1 MSESS
6 TQRETN
12 HPDAGMPVIAPV
24 VDTSIYP
31 MPMFLRLE
39 VSDLARSRAFYTQAL
54 DMIELAVLG
63 PPGQPFLVHLR
74 RWRYQDILL
83 VPARGPVSAA
93 VGLGLSLAA
102 EHDALAGLAERA
114 RAFGAEVEG
123 PADTPW
129 NTTDITVTD
138 PDGLRITCT
147 ARRPVERR
155 VADFEAM
162 VRSSAVVERE

>member
-1 MSESS
+1 MSEFA
-6 TQRETN
+6 N
-12 HPDAGMPVIAPV
+12 DPDAGMPTIDPV

-39 VSDLARSRAFYTQAL
+39 VSDLARSRAFYTEAL

-63 PPGQPFLVHLR
+63 PPDQPFVVHLR
-74 RWRYQDILL
+74 RWRYQDVLL

-129 NTTDITVTD
+129 NTADVTVTD
-138 PDGLRITCT
+138 PDGLRITYT
-147 ARRPVERR
+147 AQRPVERR
-155 VADFEAM
+155 DADFEAV
-162 VRSSAVVERE
+162 VRGSLVVDRD

>member
-1 MSESS
+1 MSELD
-6 TQRETN
+6 
-12 HPDAGMPVIAPV
+12 PDAGSPPIDQV

-39 VSDLARSRAFYTQAL
+39 VSDLARSRAFYTEAL
-54 DMIELAVLG
+54 DMIELAVLPPTG
-63 PPGQPFLVHLR
+63 PPFVVHLR

-102 EHDALAGLAERA
+102 VHDELAGLAERA
-114 RAFGAEVEG
+114 KAFGAEVEG

-129 NTTDITVTD
+129 NTADVTVID
-138 PDGLRITCT
+138 PDGLRITYT
-147 ARRPVERR
+147 AQRPVERR
-155 VADFEAM
+155 DADFEAM
-162 VRSSAVVERE
+162 VRSSGVAGRD